1 MLKIRLSLSM
11 KIFYSSLIKY
21 DISNENLCEF
31 VLLFEE
37 IDWRYKQ
44 FEQTQLN
51 SNFLNYIQDIFR
63 LLLTFINEELSKA
76 LLSMKF
82 STKEQISEFLNTRKE
97 VLSEIRKMIQDF
109 TMNNKAFVQSDDE
122 ESTKMID
129 FLLSSN
135 LKL

>member
-97 VLSEIRKMIQDF
+97 VLSEIRKIIQDF
-109 TMNNKAFVQSDDE
+109 TMKNEAFVQFDYE

>member
-97 VLSEIRKMIQDF
+97 VLSEIRKIIQDF
-109 TMNNKAFVQSDDE
+109 TMKNEAFVQSDYE

>member
-11 KIFYSSLIKY
+11 KIFYSTLIKY
-21 DISNENLCEF
+21 DISNDNLCEF

-44 FEQTQLN
+44 FEPTQLN

-63 LLLTFINEELSKA
+63 LLLIFINKELSKA

-97 VLSEIRKMIQDF
+97 ILSEMRKIIQDLL
-109 TMNNKAFVQSDDE
+109 MKNEVFVQTDDE

-129 FLLSSN
+129 FLFSSN